1 MPLLSTR
8 GAGSAKAFGLTQGSG
23 FGDTMFVMG
32 NNTNTNTI
40 SYITMTTLGNSLDWG
55 DLTTTPNVA
64 MGLGNKTRIW
74 CAGGAGITPD
84 NNIDSFVASS
94 KGNASTWGEIAVSFA
109 YENHNE
115 GSANN
120 STKGIIA
127 ATNTNSSPVNAFLKI
142 ELLDLTTAGNTTD
155 FGDLTVPRWRG
166 PCSVA
171 STTRAAF
178 MGGFNQQGFTS
189 ENTIDYV
196 TIATTGNATDFGDLT
211 QTQWYTSASGMS
223 DGVIGLMP
231 GGYTGS
237 VMTNVIQKI
246 TIATTGNATDDGDA
260 IYQSVNMAIASN
272 STRGIAA
279 GTNDLS
285 TQTNAIQYRSISSG
299 GNTED
304 FGDLISQTDGACG
317 ASNCNVAAA

>member
-1 MPLLSTR
+1 MPLQSTR
-8 GAGSAKAFGLTQGSG
+8 GAGSAKGFGLTQGSG

-32 NNTNTNTI
+32 GDNNII

-55 DLTTTPNVA
+55 DLTSTTNVA

-74 CAGGAGITPD
+74 CAGGASVTPD

-109 YENHNE
+109 YENHNQ
-115 GSANN
+115 GSTNN
-120 STKGIIA
+120 STRGLIQG
-127 ATNTNSSPVNAFLKI
+127 TNTNSSPVNRFITI

-155 FGDLTVPRWRG
+155 FGDLSVSRWRG
-166 PCSVA
+166 PASVA
-171 STTRAAF
+171 STTRAVF
-178 MGGFNQQGFTS
+178 MGGFNQQTFQS

-196 TIATTGNATDFGDLT
+196 TIATAGNATDFGDLT

-231 GGYTGS
+231 GGYDGS
-237 VMTNVIQKI
+237 NMTNVIQKI
-246 TIATTGNATDDGDA
+246 TIASTGNALDDGDV
-260 IYQSVNMAIASN
+260 IYKTVNTAIASN
-272 STRGIAA
+272 ATRGIMA
-279 GTNDLS
+279 GANDLVDN
-285 TQTNAIQYRSISSG
+285 TNAIQYRSISSG
-299 GNTED
+299 GNSED
-304 FGDLISQTDGACG
+304 FGDLINSQVSGGCG